1 MPDMTPVA
9 DQIQTPNPTNAF
21 ANFVNLKTSMANL
34 KTAEAGAQ
42 QAQQHNQE
50 LTALSQFTS
59 NAAKDPSYHNTDG
72 SLNVQKFQQD
82 ASAVAPVYG
91 QAYIGQAT
99 QNANEGIQNR
109 QAILDLSN
117 KQRSTIG
124 GFFGSVAAKPNA
136 SKADFLDAIE
146 QAREQSDDPA
156 YQRSLDS
163 ALLHAPQT
171 QGMNLAKESKTLR
184 QFSRGVAMQFS
195 SPDTSESSPQIS
207 FMQGNKGLVPVNSN
221 SQSPSGT
228 GAVGPALPQG
238 IAPQIA
244 TQPGTGAQA
253 VVGPSGQATP
263 ITSAGNQGGMNW
275 WNPAPGQLA
284 MLQGN
289 TQGIVQ
295 RTQAAA
301 QAANTSPQAID
312 ALDRANAILDG
323 GTWTGTAFS
332 GFKDLKNLAASIGMD
347 TKTAANASELA
358 KNLARFEAARANSV
372 GDTDAARSLFEQSG
386 PNSKMDATAVKS
398 VIQQSLA
405 NEQIIQSYAKLMQSS
420 PDPQTAQ
427 QRETQFRSIPNLL
440 QTFELGQMKSKEDVD
455 AFLKRYN
462 ISGAELSKSRE
473 MLQQLGVQ

>member
-1 MPDMTPVA
+1 MNMTPMA
-9 DQIQTPNPTNAF
+9 DKIQTPDTVNAF
-21 ANFVNLKTSMANL
+21 ANVVSLKKNL
-34 KTAEAGAQ
+34 AETHQVEQ
-42 QAQQHNQE
+42 QNQE
-50 LTALSQFTS
+50 LTALHDFASK
-59 NAAKDPSYHNTDG
+59 AAKDPSYRNKDG

-99 QNANEGIQNR
+99 QNANEGVQNR

-117 KQRSTIG
+117 KQRATIG
-124 GFFGSVAAKPNA
+124 GFFGTVAAKPNA
-136 SKADFLDAIE
+136 SKADFLDAVE
-146 QAREQSDDPA
+146 QAREQSDDPM

-171 QGMNLAKESKTLR
+171 HGMDFANESQTLR
-184 QFSRGVAMQFS
+184 QFSRGVAMQFN
-195 SPDTSESSPQIS
+195 SPDTSESAPSMS
-207 FMQGNKGLVPVNSN
+207 FMQGPKGQQAVQGSA
-221 SQSPSGT
+221 QSPMGI
-228 GAVGPALPQG
+228 GPQG
-238 IAPQIA
+238 QPIQQGITPQIV
-244 TQPGTGAQA
+244 TQPGTGSEQ
-253 VVGPSGQATP
+253 VVGPGGQATP
-263 ITSAGNQGGMNW
+263 ITQAGGQGGTNW

-289 TQGIVQ
+289 TQGVVQ

-301 QAANTSPQAID
+301 AAANSSPQAID
-312 ALDRANAILDG
+312 ALDRAGAILDS

-332 GFKDLKNLAASIGMD
+332 GFKDLKNLAASLGMD

-405 NEQIIQSYAKLMQSS
+405 NEKIIQSYAKLMQSS

-427 QRETQFRSIPNLL
+427 QRETQFRSIPHLL
-440 QTFELGQMKSKEDVD
+440 QTFELGQMKSKDEVD